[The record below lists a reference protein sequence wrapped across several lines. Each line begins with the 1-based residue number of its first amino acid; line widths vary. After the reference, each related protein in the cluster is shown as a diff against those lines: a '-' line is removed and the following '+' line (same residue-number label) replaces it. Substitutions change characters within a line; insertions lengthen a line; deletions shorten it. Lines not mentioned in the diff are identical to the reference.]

1 MKPNDPKRGA
11 AMASAAAT
19 AAGVTAA
26 ATLMYAPAAGATTD
40 EAVSYAYGISARG
53 LAEVPPT
60 PYIESMGAPQHKN
73 LVEASL
79 PEGSDLK
86 ASAHLVNLHAKK
98 DQAKVHIV
106 DADVAS
112 GQLPQELE
120 AMLPS
125 SSGITA
131 HVLKA
136 RCHKGEGSS
145 KILKLE
151 IGGQEIPP
159 QGHGSKVEPN
169 TTIAVPPGDQGEKLV
184 EITLNKQVEHE
195 DGSLT
200 VTALQVKVLEGTAAG
215 QVVNLAQAHC
225 GPVAGGNGSPA
236 PDPTP
241 TESETTPPDD
251 DKPTHENLPPA
262 PAPDPV
268 SGDFAVTG

>member
-1 MKPNDPKRGA
+1 MKLNDPKRGA
-11 AMASAAAT
+11 AAGAAVT

-26 ATLMYAPAAGATTD
+26 AALMCAPAAGATTG
-40 EAVSYAYGISARG
+40 EPVSYAYGISAHG

-60 PYIESMGAPQHKN
+60 PYVESMGHPQHKN
-73 LVEASL
+73 LVEPSL
-79 PEGSDLK
+79 PEGSDLR
-86 ASAHLVNLHAKK
+86 ASAHLVNLHAMK

-112 GQLPQELE
+112 GQLPEELQ
-120 AMLPS
+120 ALLPS

-151 IGGQEIPP
+151 IGGQKIPP
-159 QGHGSKVEPN
+159 RGQGPKVEPN
-169 TTIAVPPGDQGEKLV
+169 TTIAVPPGDQGQKLV

-215 QVVNLAQAHC
+215 QVVNIAQAHC
-225 GPVAGGNGSPA
+225 GGVAGGDES

-241 TESETTPPDD
+241 TESETTPPP
-251 DKPTHENLPPA
+251 DKDGPKPPPA
-262 PAPDPV
+262 PAPEPAP
-268 SGDFAVTG
+268 GNFPVTG